1 MIMVFVRKCHP
12 AASRA
17 AHTFKEI
24 PGHVEVSIDD
34 NDCVDVDEKKK
45 NYDDDDENKTIK
57 DRDISLLTI

>member
-1 MIMVFVRKCHP
+1 MIMIMVFVRKCHP

-17 AHTFKEI
+17 AHSFKEI

-45 NYDDDDENKTIK
+45 IMMMMTKTRPSKIE
-57 DRDISLLTI
+57 IYHC